1 MYLASVAILITSTAL
16 LLFYIQAACE
26 GILRQRAHEEFYHSI
41 VNANRLEF
49 PFVRAAVEEY
59 DAPVD
64 YGRFRM
70 QLKCDFLAL
79 TYLLKNAVNST
90 QRLSSDE
97 KRLVLYFRGLF
108 VLLAL
113 SHVAGFGER
122 LLILKLTSVLQ
133 FFSNV
138 LGERVSKMRFGDIS
152 ASEYLLSL

>member
-1 MYLASVAILITSTAL
+1 MYLVSVAIFIVAAAA
-16 LLFYIQAACE
+16 LLFYLQAACE
-26 GILRQRAHEEFYHSI
+26 EILLRRAHEEFYHSI

-90 QRLSSDE
+90 QRLSRDE
-97 KRLVLYFRGLF
+97 KRLVLYFRSLF
-108 VLLAL
+108 LLLAV
-113 SHVAGFGER
+113 SHLAGVGER